1 MLDFQNVIKL
11 WNISTGESIWNKNN
25 FTQRVWR
32 KIDFRQQYR
41 KKESRKY
48 NSLWLASDDDYIKD
62 VINFLDNCDKA
73 IITVAAKKRQMYI
86 KGDGIAFKARQY
98 HYIKKAKFLYQVINM
113 AKKLSKNDLN

>member
-1 MLDFQNVIKL
+1 MLSNYGIQAQVKVSEIKIIL
-11 WNISTGESIWNKNN
+11 PKEFGE
-25 FTQRVWR
+25 
-32 KIDFRQQYR
+32 KIDFQQQYR

-73 IITVAAKKRQMYI
+73 IITVAAKKQQMYI

>member
-1 MLDFQNVIKL
+1 MLSNYGIQAQVKVSEIKIIL
-11 WNISTGESIWNKNN
+11 PKEFGE
-25 FTQRVWR
+25 
-32 KIDFRQQYR
+32 KIDFQQQYR

-113 AKKLSKNDLN
+113 AKNWTKMIWTKIALV